1 MPAVFRAFESRN
13 YALYWTGALLSNVG
27 SWMQNLALG
36 WLVLQ
41 LTNSAFWVGFVSFA
55 GLFPSLFLS
64 LFGGVLAD
72 RMDRR
77 LVLMATQTAMMVI
90 AAILATLTAL
100 HLITV
105 PLIVLLSLSSGFA
118 AALNTPAPQAIVSDL
133 VPADVLLNAIS
144 LNSVQF
150 NLARVIGPACAG
162 AVLAWLNVAACF
174 YLNALSFVAL
184 IAALVVIRTGPRRS
198 LSAQSVW
205 RHLGEGFAYV
215 QTQPLLRMTLTVSTI
230 LSLFCLPYAVLLPVF
245 ARDILHVGAAGLG
258 YLTAS
263 AGSGA
268 VLGGLGLAALGNVR
282 NKARW
287 ALRAGMLFSAAVVT
301 FAVSRNLYL
310 SVAMLVLAGGSMVA
324 CLASLNTLLQLSVDP
339 AMRGR
344 VLSMYLLTVVG
355 LGPIGSLQVGTLA
368 HFIGTPLAVALGGG
382 VSFVFLTAA
391 VLRFQEG
398 RPPASPR
405 ST

>member
-13 YALYWTGALLSNVG
+13 YALYWTGAFLSNVG
-27 SWMQNLALG
+27 SWMQNVALG

-77 LVLMATQTAMMVI
+77 IVLLVTQTALMLS
-90 AAILATLTAL
+90 AAVLATLTAV
-100 HLITV
+100 HLISV

-118 AALNTPAPQAIVSDL
+118 AALNTPAQQAIVSDL
-133 VPADVLLNAIS
+133 VPTEVLLNAIS

-150 NLARVIGPACAG
+150 NLARVVGPACAG
-162 AVLAWLNVAACF
+162 ALIAWLNVAACF

-184 IAALVVIRTGPRRS
+184 IVALMIIRIAPQRRLPAHS
-198 LSAQSVW
+198 FW
-205 RHLGEGFAYV
+205 RHLGEGFKYV
-215 QTQPLLRMTLTVSTI
+215 QTQPLMRMILAVSAV
-230 LSLFCLPYAVLLPVF
+230 LSLFCLPYAVLLPVY

-263 AGSGA
+263 AGFGA

-282 NKARW
+282 DKTRW
-287 ALRAGMLFSAAVVT
+287 ALRAGLLFSLAVVT
-301 FAVSRNLYL
+301 FAVSRTLYL
-310 SVAMLVLAGGSMVA
+310 SVAMLAVAGGSMVA
-324 CLASLNTLLQLSVDP
+324 CLASFNTQLQMTVDP

-344 VLSMYLLTVVG
+344 MLSMYLLTVVG

-368 HFIGTPLAVALGGG
+368 HFIGTPLAVALGGA
-382 VSFVFLTAA
+382 VSFVFLSATA
-391 VLRFQEG
+391 LRFAEG
-398 RPPASPR
+398 RPGAAD
-405 ST
+405 